1 MTHLLA
7 WLDAGP
13 LGPVLRS
20 RYYVP
25 GASLLILVLVAGS
38 IGALVLREQGWRPSF
53 AQAHGRITITGPG
66 VPSEAAQIQ
75 AYVLGAVSSPGVY
88 ALAPDARVHDLIAAG
103 GGATSDADLTRV
115 ALAAAL
121 SDGQTVY
128 VPHIGETVPL
138 LLGGKLNL
146 NSADDLQLHAALGIS
161 LDIAR
166 RIVAYRAAHGQFT
179 AVSQLLLVPVSR
191 ATYDNIKDLVIV

>member
-1 MTHLLA
+1 MERFLI
-7 WLDAGP
+7 WLDGGP
-13 LGPVLRS
+13 LGTVLRS

-25 GASLLILVLVAGS
+25 GALLLMFVLVSGSAGALILRA
-38 IGALVLREQGWRPSF
+38 QGWRPPF
-53 AQAHGRITITGPG
+53 AQSHGRITITGPD
-66 VPSEAAQIQ
+66 VPSDSAQIQ

-88 ALAPDARVHDLIAAG
+88 ALAPDARVHDLIAAS
-103 GGATSDADLTRV
+103 GGATSDADLSRV
-115 ALAAAL
+115 ALAAGL

-146 NSADDLQLHAALGIS
+146 NSADEQQLHAAVGVS

-179 AVSQLLLVPVSR
+179 AVSQLLLVPISR
-191 ATYDNIKDLVIV
+191 ATYDKIKDLVII